1 MNKLWDKFLLGLSC
15 CAFMLAEGTDPSN
28 ITTLLLAVI
37 CSAILQIKPSSA
49 VAYLSVIAYSSLC
62 IFSKE
67 ALILAPLVLY
77 DAFCTKF
84 YPAMVLTFIGVL
96 ANIFTLGKDI
106 FPLVALFLVSFTI
119 STHSVL
125 NEKLTKMLIN
135 TRDNSKELTTQLVE
149 KNKAMQRNQDY
160 EIYLATL
167 KERNRI
173 AREIHDNVGHM
184 LTRSILQLGALS
196 VINKDETVG
205 EAINDLS
212 GTLNTAMTSIRSSVH
227 DLHDDSIALKPAVED
242 CIRPLKDRFAVSCDY
257 DFSERMSRDV
267 KFCFIGVIKEALS
280 NTAKHSDGDSIKI
293 IIREHPALYQLSIA
307 DNGSCPEKIDENGM
321 GLANMRERAALAAGL
336 ALTMTVTAF
345 ADEPYTAYNYDYWDD
360 AIPSQS
366 AYRVEKT
373 VTGAD
378 MGLDMNIVIIDDDK
392 LVAMSLKTILE
403 STGSVNVLAIGS
415 CGEEAI
421 ELYTLLKPD
430 VLLMD
435 IRMNGMSG
443 IEAGEKILAGYP
455 DARILYL
462 TTFSDDEYIIKAVLM
477 GAKGDILKQD
487 FESICPAL
495 ETVMNRQTVF
505 GSDVASKLPELLTN
519 HSSFDFDHYGIVE
532 KEQEIIEQVAKGLS
546 NKEIASLLY
555 LSEGTVRNYISTI
568 LEKLSLRDRT
578 QLAIFYYTNIQ

>member
-37 CSAILQIKPSSA
+37 CSAIFQIKPSSA

-106 FPLVALFLVSFTI
+106 FPLAALFLVSFTI
-119 STHSVL
+119 SSRSVL

-267 KFCFIGVIKEALS
+267 KLCFIGVIKEALS

-307 DNGSCPEKIDENGM
+307 DNGSCPEKI
-321 GLANMRERAALAAGL
+321 
-336 ALTMTVTAF
+336 
-345 ADEPYTAYNYDYWDD
+345 
-360 AIPSQS
+360 
-366 AYRVEKT
+366 
-373 VTGAD
+373 
-378 MGLDMNIVIIDDDK
+378 VIIDDDK
-392 LVAMSLKTILE
+392 LVAVSLKTILE
-403 STGSVNVLAIGS
+403 STGSVKVLAMGS

-421 ELYTLLKPD
+421 ELYSLLKPD

-455 DARILYL
+455 DASILYL

-477 GAKGDILKQD
+477 GAKGYILKQD

-495 ETVMNRQTVF
+495 ETVMNGQTVF

>member
-1 MNKLWDKFLLGLSC
+1 MNKLWDKFILGLSC

-37 CSAILQIKPSSA
+37 CSAIFQIKPSSS

-119 STHSVL
+119 SSRSVL

-242 CIRPLKDRFAVSCDY
+242 CIRTLK
-257 DFSERMSRDV
+257 
-267 KFCFIGVIKEALS
+267 
-280 NTAKHSDGDSIKI
+280 
-293 IIREHPALYQLSIA
+293 
-307 DNGSCPEKIDENGM
+307 
-321 GLANMRERAALAAGL
+321 
-336 ALTMTVTAF
+336 
-345 ADEPYTAYNYDYWDD
+345 
-360 AIPSQS
+360 
-366 AYRVEKT
+366 
-373 VTGAD
+373 
-378 MGLDMNIVIIDDDK
+378 
-392 LVAMSLKTILE
+392 
-403 STGSVNVLAIGS
+403 
-415 CGEEAI
+415 
-421 ELYTLLKPD
+421 
-430 VLLMD
+430 
-435 IRMNGMSG
+435 
-443 IEAGEKILAGYP
+443 
-455 DARILYL
+455 
-462 TTFSDDEYIIKAVLM
+462 
-477 GAKGDILKQD
+477 
-487 FESICPAL
+487 
-495 ETVMNRQTVF
+495 
-505 GSDVASKLPELLTN
+505 
-519 HSSFDFDHYGIVE
+519 
-532 KEQEIIEQVAKGLS
+532 
-546 NKEIASLLY
+546 
-555 LSEGTVRNYISTI
+555 
-568 LEKLSLRDRT
+568 
-578 QLAIFYYTNIQ
+578 